1 MIRFTKLLFTVVI
14 VFSACKK
21 DTKTKYDIT
30 FSPSELDY
38 GKMELGQSK
47 TETITIENGEGSS
60 GMYVGILEVMDTQG
74 YTIEGENKIS
84 LDKGASQEIKLT
96 FKPTILKTYQG
107 RFTVIDESRELDFF
121 YEMPINGAGVGPVRF
136 STNET
141 MLSFGLV
148 KDDSPKTMNLAIQNS
163 STSGFPL
170 NITIS
175 KITGDFFI
183 ADNQTDYTVDI
194 GSSLT
199 LKVTYSPISLMSN
212 GSLEFSHNSSV
223 NSSPTTINLKGIM
236 DKSDDINSSILS
248 GWTKFETGNYS
259 GGMDDFQNVMTYV
272 TMSSL
277 YDSLHSKVLVGR
289 GWSYAFMRNYNEGYD
304 DLLKVYNDYAGHT
317 TSQAMFDIYAGLAV
331 IGNLSG
337 FYSDV
342 ITYASALLTG
352 DVDYVFSHKTTI
364 DHKDIRMT
372 RVQAYYN
379 IGEFEKAAGDMDVLD
394 SANAPHSTDSKTL
407 LAAIQALS
415 GTL

>member
-148 KDDSPKTMNLAIQNS
+148 KDDSPKTMDLAIQNS

-175 KITGDFFI
+175 KIIGDYFI

>member
-1 MIRFTKLLFTVVI
+1 MMRITKLLFVAVI
-14 VFSACKK
+14 ILSSCKK
-21 DTKTKYDIT
+21 ETKTQYDVT

-38 GKMELGQSK
+38 GSMELGQSK
-47 TETITIENGEGSS
+47 TETITVTNGDGSS
-60 GMYVGILEVMDTQG
+60 GTYIGILEVMDTPG
-74 YTIEGENKIS
+74 YTIEGENNIS
-84 LDKGASQEIKLT
+84 LDKGASQEVKLT
-96 FKPTILKTYQG
+96 FKPTALQTYQG

-121 YEMPINGAGVGPVRF
+121 YEMPIKGTGVGPVRF

-141 MLSFGLV
+141 ILSFGLV
-148 KDDSPKTMNLAIQNS
+148 RDDSPKTMDLAIHNS
-163 STSGFPL
+163 PTSGFPL
-170 NITIS
+170 NITVS
-175 KITGDFFI
+175 KTTGDFFI
-183 ADNQTDYTVDI
+183 ADNQTDYTIDI

-199 LKVTYSPISLMSN
+199 LKVIYSPVSLVSN
-212 GSLEFSHNSSV
+212 GSLEFTHNSSV
-223 NSSPTTINLKGIM
+223 NSSPTTIYLKGVM
-236 DKSDDINSSILS
+236 DKTDDINSSISS

-259 GGMDDFQNVMTYV
+259 GGMDDFQNVMTFV
-272 TMSSL
+272 TISSL

-352 DVDYVFSHKTTI
+352 DADYVFSHKTTI

-379 IGEFEKAAGDMDVLD
+379 IGDFVKAAGDMDVLD
-394 SANAPHSTDSKTL
+394 SANAPHSSDPTTL
-407 LAAIQALS
+407 LSAIQALS
-415 GTL
+415 GSL

>member
-60 GMYVGILEVMDTQG
+60 GKYVGILEVMDTQG
-74 YTIEGENKIS
+74 YTIESENKIS

-148 KDDSPKTMNLAIQNS
+148 KDDSPKTMDLAIQNS

-170 NITIS
+170 TITIS
-175 KITGDFFI
+175 KIIGDYFI
-183 ADNQTDYTVDI
+183 SDNQTDYTVDI

-379 IGEFEKAAGDMDVLD
+379 IGEFVKAAGDMDVLD
-394 SANAPHSTDSKTL
+394 SANAPHSTDPKTL
-407 LAAIQALS
+407 LATIQALS

>member
-175 KITGDFFI
+175 KIIGDFFI

>member
-1 MIRFTKLLFTVVI
+1 
-14 VFSACKK
+14 
-21 DTKTKYDIT
+21 
-30 FSPSELDY
+30 
-38 GKMELGQSK
+38 
-47 TETITIENGEGSS
+47 
-60 GMYVGILEVMDTQG
+60 MYVGILEVMDTQG

-96 FKPTILKTYQG
+96 FKPAILKTYQG

-148 KDDSPKTMNLAIQNS
+148 KDDSPKTMDLAIQNS

-175 KITGDFFI
+175 KIIGDYFI

>member
-1 MIRFTKLLFTVVI
+1 MMRFTKLLFVAVI
-14 VFSACKK
+14 LFSSCKK
-21 DTKTKYDIT
+21 ETKTQYDIT

-47 TETITIENGEGSS
+47 TETITIMNGEGSS
-60 GMYVGILEVMDTQG
+60 GTYVGILEVMDTPG
-74 YTIEGENKIS
+74 YTIEGGNKIS
-84 LDKGASQEIKLT
+84 LDKGASQEVKLT
-96 FKPTILKTYQG
+96 FKPTTLQTYQG

-141 MLSFGLV
+141 ILSFGLV
-148 KDDSPKTMNLAIQNS
+148 KDDSPKTMDLAIQNS

-175 KITGDFFI
+175 KTTGDFFI
-183 ADNQTDYTVDI
+183 ADNQTDYTIDI

-199 LKVTYSPISLMSN
+199 LKVTYSPVSLMSN
-212 GSLEFSHNSSV
+212 GSLEFTHNASV

-236 DKSDDINSSILS
+236 DKSDDINLSITS

-272 TMSSL
+272 TISSL

-352 DVDYVFSHKTTI
+352 DADYVFSHKTTI

-379 IGEFEKAAGDMDVLD
+379 IGEFVKAAGDMDVLD
-394 SANAPHSTDSKTL
+394 SANAPHSTDPTTL

-415 GTL
+415 GAL

>member
-1 MIRFTKLLFTVVI
+1 MIRFTKFLFTAVI
-14 VFSACKK
+14 IFSACKK
-21 DTKTKYDIT
+21 DSKTKYDIT

-38 GKMELGQSK
+38 GKMELGQSE
-47 TETITIENGEGSS
+47 TETITIMNGDGSS

-84 LDKGASQEIKLT
+84 LDKGTSQEVKLT

-141 MLSFGLV
+141 VLSFGLV
-148 KDDSPKTMNLAIQNS
+148 KDDSPKTMDLVIQNS

-175 KITGDFFI
+175 KTTGDFFI
-183 ADNQTDYTVDI
+183 ADNQTDYTIDI

-199 LKVTYSPISLMSN
+199 LKVTYSPISLISN
-212 GSLEFSHNSSV
+212 GSLEFTHNSSV

-352 DVDYVFSHKTTI
+352 DSDYVFSHKTTI

-379 IGEFEKAAGDMDVLD
+379 TGEFVKAAGDMDVLD
-394 SANAPHSTDSKTL
+394 SANAPHSTNAKTL

>member
-1 MIRFTKLLFTVVI
+1 MRFTKLLFVAVI
-14 VFSACKK
+14 LFSSCKK
-21 DTKTKYDIT
+21 ETKTQYDIT

-47 TETITIENGEGSS
+47 TETITIMNGEGSS
-60 GMYVGILEVMDTQG
+60 GTYVGILEVMDTPG
-74 YTIEGENKIS
+74 YTIEGGNKIS
-84 LDKGASQEIKLT
+84 LDKGASQEVKLT
-96 FKPTILKTYQG
+96 FKPTTLQTYQG

-141 MLSFGLV
+141 ILSFGLV
-148 KDDSPKTMNLAIQNS
+148 KDDSPKTMDLAIQNS

-175 KITGDFFI
+175 KTTGDFFI
-183 ADNQTDYTVDI
+183 ADNQTDYTIDI

-199 LKVTYSPISLMSN
+199 LKVTYSPVSLMSN
-212 GSLEFSHNSSV
+212 GSLEFTHNASV

-236 DKSDDINSSILS
+236 DKSDDINLSITS

-272 TMSSL
+272 TISSL

-352 DVDYVFSHKTTI
+352 DADYVFSHKTTI

-379 IGEFEKAAGDMDVLD
+379 IGEFVKAAGDMDVLD
-394 SANAPHSTDSKTL
+394 SANAPHSTDPTTL
-407 LAAIQALS
+407 LAAIQVLS
-415 GTL
+415 GAL

>member
-1 MIRFTKLLFTVVI
+1 MIRFIKLLFTAII

-30 FSPSELDY
+30 FAPSELDY

-47 TETITIENGEGSS
+47 TETITIMNGEGSS
-60 GMYVGILEVMDTQG
+60 GMYVGIVEVMDTQG

-148 KDDSPKTMNLAIQNS
+148 KDDSPKTMDLAIQNS

-175 KITGDFFI
+175 KIIGDYFI

-379 IGEFEKAAGDMDVLD
+379 IGEFVKAAGDMDVLD
-394 SANAPHSTDSKTL
+394 SANAPHSTDPKTL
-407 LAAIQALS
+407 LATIQALS

>member
-84 LDKGASQEIKLT
+84 LDKGASQEVKLT

-148 KDDSPKTMNLAIQNS
+148 KDDSPKTMDLAIQNS

-175 KITGDFFI
+175 KIIGDYFI

-379 IGEFEKAAGDMDVLD
+379 IGEFVKAAGDMDILD
-394 SANAPHSTDSKTL
+394 SANAPHSTDPKTL
-407 LAAIQALS
+407 LATIQALS

>member
-148 KDDSPKTMNLAIQNS
+148 KDDSPKTMDLAIQNS

-175 KITGDFFI
+175 KIIGDYFI
-183 ADNQTDYTVDI
+183 SDNQTDYTVDI

-272 TMSSL
+272 TISSL

>member
-84 LDKGASQEIKLT
+84 LDKGTSQEVKLT

-141 MLSFGLV
+141 VLSFGLV
-148 KDDSPKTMNLAIQNS
+148 KDDSPKTMDLVIQNS

-175 KITGDFFI
+175 KTTGDFFI

-379 IGEFEKAAGDMDVLD
+379 TGEFVKAAGDMDVLD
-394 SANAPHSTDSKTL
+394 STNAPHSTNAKTL

>member
-1 MIRFTKLLFTVVI
+1 MRFTKLLFVAVI
-14 VFSACKK
+14 LFSSCKK
-21 DTKTKYDIT
+21 ETKTQYDIT

-47 TETITIENGEGSS
+47 TETITIMNGEGSS
-60 GMYVGILEVMDTQG
+60 GTYVGILEVMDTPG
-74 YTIEGENKIS
+74 YTIEGGNKIS
-84 LDKGASQEIKLT
+84 LDKGASQEVKLT
-96 FKPTILKTYQG
+96 FKPTTLQTYQG

-141 MLSFGLV
+141 ILSFGLV
-148 KDDSPKTMNLAIQNS
+148 KDDSPKTMDLAIQNS

-175 KITGDFFI
+175 KTTGDFFI
-183 ADNQTDYTVDI
+183 ADNQTDYTIDI

-199 LKVTYSPISLMSN
+199 LKVTYSPVSLMSN
-212 GSLEFSHNSSV
+212 GSLEFTHNASV

-236 DKSDDINSSILS
+236 DKSDDINLSITS

-272 TMSSL
+272 TISSL

-352 DVDYVFSHKTTI
+352 DADYVFSHKTTI

-379 IGEFEKAAGDMDVLD
+379 IGEFVKAAGDMDVLD
-394 SANAPHSTDSKTL
+394 SANAPHSTDPTTL

-415 GTL
+415 GAL